1 LYFYPALTIFRS
13 LPARREKN
21 ITMNFKDEIKEY
33 LSDYRIQKMGDL
45 DKGIW
50 KRKDKI
56 YEFDHILPKTTNSI
70 KLNILERYRELFYN
84 SELSKISYHRFFH
97 HLNSSQAMC
106 INFFFP
112 LFKEKKLE
120 LVLNAIGLNNDLV
133 DYKTVC
139 FEKESNFEKKGRPT
153 SFDFY
158 FRTVKGKN
166 IYFEIKYT
174 EYAFG
179 KAKKDK
185 NHKEKYNSVYSNK
198 CSNINEQYSNLES
211 FLNNYQLMRNLIH
224 VSENSFVVLL
234 HPKEN
239 KRISR
244 EANFARFELIKRE
257 FQKHVIDLT
266 WEKLFGMIENELT
279 DSEKLTEQMSEF
291 KVKYKISPAG
301 NKV

>member
-1 LYFYPALTIFRS
+1 
-13 LPARREKN
+13 
-21 ITMNFKDEIKEY
+21 MNFKSEVIEH
-33 LSDYRIQKMGDL
+33 LSNYRIQKMGYL

-56 YEFDHILPKTTNSI
+56 YEFDHILPKKKNTI
-70 KLNILERYRELFYN
+70 KLNILERYREPFYN

-112 LFKEKKLE
+112 LFKEKNLE
-120 LVLNAIGLNNDLV
+120 LVLNAIGLNGDLV

-158 FRTVKGKN
+158 FQTVKGKN

-179 KAKKDK
+179 KAKNDK
-185 NHKEKYNSVYSNK
+185 NHKEKYNSEYSNK
-198 CSNINEQYSNLES
+198 CSNINEQYSNLDS

-224 VSENSFVVLL
+224 ISENSFVVLL
-234 HPKEN
+234 HSKEN
-239 KRISR
+239 KRISK
-244 EANFARFELIKRE
+244 EANFARVEVIKRE
-257 FQKHVIDLT
+257 FQKHVVDLT
-266 WEKLFGMIENELT
+266 WEELLGMIESELT
-279 DSEKLTEQMSEF
+279 DSDNLREQMIEF
-291 KVKYKISPAG
+291 KEKYKIKPSR
-301 NKV
+301 